1 MICDRLR
8 PRHSESLPPNP
19 TQLRWPRRTRPA
31 VAARKKVA
39 RLLRS
44 RPHSD
49 LLNHSSLYT
58 HTMLRRQARERR
70 DYLYRRALT
79 LRDASIA
86 EKRAQLKAS
95 LASGKPLD
103 PSIAED
109 KSLRE
114 DFKYDESITPDNQN
128 KDGDVDLDDEYALTS
143 GIADPRPIVT
153 TSRSPSVR
161 LGTFAKEVRLLLPT
175 SIRLNRGNLVLP
187 DLVSSAT
194 AAALTD
200 MILVHEH
207 RGTPTAMTIS
217 HLPHGPTASF
227 SLHNVVLRADIPNA
241 ARGTVSE
248 SYPHLIFEGFKTKLG
263 LRVVQI
269 LKHLFPPRETGKVGN
284 RVVSFVNKEDN
295 IEVRHH
301 VFVKTG
307 YRDVELAEVGPRMTM
322 RLFEIRG
329 GTLEKGSSGDVEWA
343 LTQYTRTSKKK
354 DYL

>member
-1 MICDRLR
+1 
-8 PRHSESLPPNP
+8 
-19 TQLRWPRRTRPA
+19 
-31 VAARKKVA
+31 
-39 RLLRS
+39 
-44 RPHSD
+44 
-49 LLNHSSLYT
+49 
-58 HTMLRRQARERR
+58 MLRRQARERR
-70 DYLYRRALT
+70 DYLYRRALL

-103 PSIAED
+103 PSIADD
-109 KSLRE
+109 KALRE
-114 DFKYDESITPDNQN
+114 DFKYDESMPASADKKDQDPDAL
-128 KDGDVDLDDEYALTS
+128 DVDDEYALTS
-143 GIADPRPIVT
+143 GIIDPRPIVT

-187 DLVSSAT
+187 DLVSSAN
-194 AAALTD
+194 AAAMTD
-200 MILVHEH
+200 MILLHEH

-248 SYPHLIFEGFKTKLG
+248 SYPHLVFEGFTTKLG
-263 LRVVQI
+263 ARVVQV
-269 LKHLFPPRETGKVGN
+269 LKHLFPPREAGKVGN
-284 RVVSFVNKEDN
+284 RVVSFVNKEDS

-307 YRDVELAEVGPRMTM
+307 YKDVELAEVGPRMTM

-329 GTLEKGSSGDVEWA
+329 GSMEKGSSGDVEWA

>member
-1 MICDRLR
+1 
-8 PRHSESLPPNP
+8 
-19 TQLRWPRRTRPA
+19 
-31 VAARKKVA
+31 
-39 RLLRS
+39 
-44 RPHSD
+44 
-49 LLNHSSLYT
+49 
-58 HTMLRRQARERR
+58 ML
-70 DYLYRRALT
+70 

-103 PSIAED
+103 PTIAND
-109 KSLRE
+109 KSLRQ
-114 DFKYDESITPDNQN
+114 DFKYDESKNTEDAEMDI
-128 KDGDVDLDDEYALTS
+128 DDEYVLTS
-143 GIADPRPIVT
+143 GVIDPRPLVT
-153 TSRSPSVR
+153 TSRSPSAR
-161 LGTFAKEVRLLLPT
+161 LGAFAKEIRLLLPT
-175 SIRLNRGNLVLP
+175 SIRLNRGTLVLG
-187 DLVSSAT
+187 DLVSSASS
-194 AAALTD
+194 AALTD
-200 MILVHEH
+200 MILLHEH

-227 SLHNVVLRADIPNA
+227 SLHNVVLRQDIPNA

-263 LRVVQI
+263 ARIVQI

-284 RVVSFVNKEDN
+284 RVVSFVCKDDN

-322 RLFEIRG
+322 RPFEIRG